1 MEAVRGWVWIFSGIA
16 HHALKACRDES
27 VVIFVLPIFISRST
41 LTYRALYY
49 GKIETQT
56 SYIYIYIYIYIY
68 FLFHVCM

>member
-27 VVIFVLPIFISRST
+27 VVIFVPSNIYITLYVNVSST
-41 LTYRALYY
+41 LLRKNRNTDFL
-49 GKIETQT
+49 
-56 SYIYIYIYIYIY
+56 YIYIYIY

>member
-56 SYIYIYIYIYIY
+56 SYIYIYIFSLSCVYVIN
-68 FLFHVCM
+68 